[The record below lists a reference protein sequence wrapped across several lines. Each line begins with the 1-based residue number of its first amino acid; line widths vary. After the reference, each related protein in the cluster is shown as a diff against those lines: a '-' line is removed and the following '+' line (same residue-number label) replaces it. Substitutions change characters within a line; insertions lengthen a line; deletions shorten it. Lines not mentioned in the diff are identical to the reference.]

1 MCGTVKRC
9 AVALPRSETPSRT
22 KGTRWKGDQG
32 GNATTNAPADPEIGH
47 WLRQIVSGFFNYR
60 AVPMSFRALAAFGSY
75 ITRLWR
81 RPLRRRSQ
89 KDRFSWT
96 RIEKLA
102 DY

>member
-1 MCGTVKRC
+1 
-9 AVALPRSETPSRT
+9 
-22 KGTRWKGDQG
+22 
-32 GNATTNAPADPEIGH
+32 
-47 WLRQIVSGFFNYR
+47 
-60 AVPMSFRALAAFGSY
+60 VPMSFRALAAFGSY
-75 ITRLWR
+75 VTRLWR